1 MCLFFARRIIDG
13 PLDVHPSRPAIVVH
27 YEVEATVI
35 SEYGEPMVADRK
47 QARKMYVHT
56 YFYTYRYVTQYVCYA
71 VIVTYNTTTQ
81 GLFTVFLLN
90 IWHPFATFR

>member
-1 MCLFFARRIIDG
+1 MPLLIFSPLFSRRIIDG

-47 QARKMYVHT
+47 QARKMYLFMCVCT
-56 YFYTYRYVTQYVCYA
+56 YTK
-71 VIVTYNTTTQ
+71 
-81 GLFTVFLLN
+81 LSL
-90 IWHPFATFR
+90 

>member
-1 MCLFFARRIIDG
+1 MLSPTRSSLNFKPFLYYLLSRQIIDG

-47 QARKMYVHT
+47 QAKKM
-56 YFYTYRYVTQYVCYA
+56 
-71 VIVTYNTTTQ
+71 
-81 GLFTVFLLN
+81 
-90 IWHPFATFR
+90 

>member
-1 MCLFFARRIIDG
+1 MFCCHFVRRIIDG

-47 QARKMYVHT
+47 QARKMYVMIKCLHMIMHST
-56 YFYTYRYVTQYVCYA
+56 CL
-71 VIVTYNTTTQ
+71 I
-81 GLFTVFLLN
+81 
-90 IWHPFATFR
+90 

>member
-1 MCLFFARRIIDG
+1 MFSSTRSGLTFKLFLHYLLSRRIIDG

-47 QARKMYVHT
+47 QAKKM
-56 YFYTYRYVTQYVCYA
+56 
-71 VIVTYNTTTQ
+71 
-81 GLFTVFLLN
+81 
-90 IWHPFATFR
+90 